1 MQATILLLAAGLLL
15 LASCQDKE
23 VPAEQTPTVTV
34 EEVLPSAAEVEA
46 IEAEAQKAAD
56 AITEE
61 NADDALKALEAEIDS
76 GE

>member
-23 VPAEQTPTVTV
+23 VPV
-34 EEVLPSAAEVEA
+34 EEVAPPAVEDVLPSAAEVEA
-46 IEAEAQKAAD
+46 IEAEAQQAAD

-76 GE
+76 NE

>member
-1 MQATILLLAAGLLL
+1 MTGSGRFHGEVEAAGLPFVGGFG
-15 LASCQDKE
+15 QDGGSKTQRAALVGE
-23 VPAEQTPTVTV
+23 
-34 EEVLPSAAEVEA
+34 AEVEA